1 MKGIIVAAL
10 AMVIGLSAMA
20 QDMRRSGAEFMSP
33 ETRAMQADD
42 GANPAMLSVLEGE
55 ALWNAPPPGGAPA
68 CAGCHGDA
76 RSTMSGAAARHP
88 AFDTTTGHAV
98 TLEGRIR
105 SCRTERQKA
114 EPFAWEGRELLAL
127 ASFVALQSRGMP
139 VSPSDPRI
147 ASAVAQGRELYSQ
160 RLGRLNLACRHCHD
174 DNAGQRLG
182 SAPIPE
188 AHPTAY
194 PIYRLEWQSVGS
206 LQRRLRGCLTGVR
219 AQPYPYG
226 APELVALE
234 AYLRDR
240 AAGMMI
246 EAPGVRP

>member
-10 AMVIGLSAMA
+10 AMVIGLPAMA
-20 QDMRRSGAEFMSP
+20 QDVRRSGAEFMSP

>member
-1 MKGIIVAAL
+1 MKGFLAAL
-10 AMVIGLSAMA
+10 AMVIGLPAMA

-76 RSTMSGAAARHP
+76 RSTMSGAAAKHP
-88 AFDTTTGHAV
+88 AFDGASGQAV

-114 EPFAWEGRELLAL
+114 EPFAWESRELLAL
-127 ASFVALQSRGMP
+127 AAFVALQSRGMP
-139 VSPSDPRI
+139 VAPSDPRI
-147 ASAVAQGRELYSQ
+147 ASVVAQGRELYSQ

-219 AQPYPYG
+219 AQPYAYG

-234 AYLRDR
+234 AFLRDR
-240 AAGMMI
+240 AAGMTI